1 MDTASLSLLKSQLT
15 ENNHDLFI
23 FSSDEFAEIQQQIHP
38 TPIVDSLK
46 TAAGYTS
53 TIVDTKTA
61 LNQVREF
68 GIGGRIVEKNI
79 GGKRYV
85 ILKGFPGLRK
95 KLKGTRYLASNAKV
109 VSLAI
114 GKIGVNKSVVA
125 GARLTIFLTVPLT
138 ILKYLIDEQSTLS
151 TLIGSIAS
159 DIVKIGISSV
169 LAMTTA
175 AAVGT
180 ISTLAAGPLVAAIF
194 VGIATAVLLEKV
206 DEHFGLTEA
215 LIKFIDK
222 TYASIYDKTFGAL
235 ARNIYELE
243 RILIWQARNRI
254 PVGKGI
260 FY

>member
-1 MDTASLSLLKSQLT
+1 
-15 ENNHDLFI
+15 
-23 FSSDEFAEIQQQIHP
+23 
-38 TPIVDSLK
+38 
-46 TAAGYTS
+46 
-53 TIVDTKTA
+53 
-61 LNQVREF
+61 
-68 GIGGRIVEKNI
+68 
-79 GGKRYV
+79 
-85 ILKGFPGLRK
+85 
-95 KLKGTRYLASNAKV
+95 
-109 VSLAI
+109 
-114 GKIGVNKSVVA
+114 
-125 GARLTIFLTVPLT
+125 
-138 ILKYLIDEQSTLS
+138 
-151 TLIGSIAS
+151 
-159 DIVKIGISSV
+159 
-169 LAMTTA
+169 MTTA